1 MKKILLTAGLLLM
14 AVGLALAQR
23 VVSGTVSGDDGETL
37 VGATV
42 RVKDSRIG
50 ALTDA
55 NGRYT
60 LDVPAGSN
68 VLTFSYTGYATQ
80 EITLQASNVVD
91 VVMVSGQV
99 LSEAVVTALGI
110 SREEKSL
117 GYGVTS
123 VKGDELTRSGEVNVI
138 QGLAA
143 KSSGVQVIG
152 SGGTPG
158 ASSKILIRGNAT
170 FTGENQPLIVVDGV
184 PYDNQTLGSVAGDY
198 PFNANLNGV
207 NNSNRALDLN
217 PADVES
223 VNILKGPAAAAL
235 YGTRAAN
242 GVLLI
247 TTKKGQKGLSV
258 NVSSSVAFDEVNKLP
273 ELQMLYG
280 QGNGGGSL
288 TSDAGT
294 YAGNTPNSWGPRI
307 GTDGIPEVARAYDN
321 LDTYFD
327 RGVTWNNNISV
338 SMGNESTTLRLSY
351 GNSNQTGIVPNT
363 KLNRN
368 SFRLTAESTH
378 GRFKLSGTAAYA
390 NTKDTKAQNGSNLS
404 GVMLGLT
411 RMPTSFDILGG
422 PGANGYDTRDG
433 LSWTYFSAYDNPLW
447 SAYNNPL
454 TGDVDRI
461 TGNIA
466 GTLTVASWLDLTA
479 RMGAD
484 AYSDSRKQIFAVG
497 AQDPPSPVGEVWENV
512 KNRLEVNTDLFAAF
526 KPQLNGPVGVT
537 FTLGTNLNTRR
548 DDDAFSRG
556 RNLAVPGFYNLSNAS
571 DLYNSQTTVEKRIAG
586 IFGDLNLSYA
596 NQLYLNL
603 TGRNDWASTFGADAR
618 KKGFFYPSANLSWVF
633 TEMLG
638 SNNRGLSFGKVRL
651 SYAKAGIEPAP
662 YRTRTY
668 FVAPFIT
675 DGFTDGLGFPYGG
688 QNGFSLSS
696 RLGNAD
702 LEPELNTT
710 YEAGVNLKFLNNMID
725 LDVNYYISKSSNLLV
740 LRPLAPSTGFEEIYT
755 NIGAMENKGWEI
767 ELGFHPISKKNFK
780 WSIEGNFTRNRNEVT
795 KLADGV
801 DEINI
806 ETAFAS
812 IGSFAIVG
820 QPYGALYAT
829 KWART
834 PDGQL
839 LIRAN
844 GLPQIDP
851 QRGNVGNPYPDWTAG
866 VRNMF
871 EIYGV
876 SINALFD
883 IRQGGDLWN
892 GTFARLNRLGR
903 TQASADRNK
912 TYVISGVKITGT
924 DDNGNPISDGT
935 PNDIE
940 ISANSY
946 FSNYVGDSGSAAVE
960 QTVQD
965 GSWVRLR
972 ELQLG
977 YTIPMR
983 GNKYVKGVN
992 VYVTGRN
999 LWLST
1004 DYTGVDPETS
1014 LTGAGSNVGGFD
1026 YFNMPSTKSYIVGL
1040 NLSF

>member
-1 MKKILLTAGLLLM
+1 MKKILFTAGLLLM
-14 AVGLALAQR
+14 SAGLAMAQR
-23 VVSGTVSGDDGETL
+23 VVTGRVTGDDGETL
-37 VGATV
+37 IGASVRVQGASVGAV
-42 RVKDSRIG
+42 
-50 ALTDA
+50 TDVG
-55 NGRYT
+55 GRYSVN
-60 LDVPAGSN
+60 VPAGSTT
-68 VLTFSYTGYATQ
+68 LTFSYTGYTTQ
-80 EITLQASNVVD
+80 EVTLGASNVVD
-91 VVMVSGQV
+91 VVLVSGQV

-110 SREEKSL
+110 TREEKSL

-123 VKGDELTRSGEVNVI
+123 VKGDEVTRSGEVNVI
-138 QGLAA
+138 EGLAA

-152 SGGTPG
+152 SAGTPG
-158 ASSKILIRGNAT
+158 ASSKILIRGNST
-170 FTGENQPLIVVDGV
+170 FTGENQPLIVIDGV
-184 PYDNQTLGSVAGDY
+184 PYDNQTLGSVAADY
-198 PFNANLNGV
+198 PFNPNLNGV
-207 NNSNRALDLN
+207 NNSNRALDIN

-247 TTKKGQKGLSV
+247 TTKKGAKGLSV

-273 ELQMLYG
+273 EMQMEYG
-280 QGNGGGSL
+280 QGVGGGSL
-288 TSDAGT
+288 TSAEGT
-294 YAGNTPNSWGPRI
+294 YAPEVPLSWGPRI
-307 GTDGIPEVARAYDN
+307 GTPGVPEVARAYDN

-327 RGVTWNNNISV
+327 RGTTWNNNIAI
-338 SMGNESTTLRLSY
+338 SMGNDNTTMRLSY

-368 SFRLTAESTH
+368 SFRLTSESQF
-378 GRFKLSGTAAYA
+378 GKFKLSGSAVYT

-411 RMPTSFDILGG
+411 RMPPSFDIVGG
-422 PGANGYDTRDG
+422 PGPNGYDTRDG
-433 LSWTYFSAYDNPLW
+433 QSWTYFSAYDNPLW

-461 TGNIA
+461 TGNIG
-466 GTLTVASWLDLTA
+466 GTLSLTPWLDLTA
-479 RMGAD
+479 RIGAD
-484 AYSDSRKQIFAVG
+484 AYSDNRKQIFAVG
-497 AQDPPSPVGEVWENV
+497 AQDPPAPVGEVWENA
-512 KNRLEVNTDLFAAF
+512 KHHLEVNSDMFAAF
-526 KPQLNGPVGVT
+526 KPQLSGKFGVT
-537 FTLGTNLNTRR
+537 FTLGTNLNSRK
-548 DDDAFSRG
+548 DDDAFARG

-571 DLYNSQTTVEKRIAG
+571 DLYNSQTTFVKRLAG
-586 IFGDLNLSYA
+586 VFGDLGLSYA

-633 TEMLG
+633 TELLP
-638 SNNRGLSFGKVRL
+638 SDRFLSFGKVRL

-662 YRTRTY
+662 YRTITY
-668 FVAPFIT
+668 YVAPFIT
-675 DGFTDGLGFPYGG
+675 DGFTDGFGFPYGG

-696 RLGNAD
+696 RLGNAN

-710 YEAGVNLKFLNNMID
+710 YEGGVNLKFLRNKID
-725 LDVNYYISKSSNLLV
+725 LDVTYYFKKSSNLLV
-740 LRPLAPSTGFEEIYT
+740 LRPIAGSSGFQEVYT

-767 ELGFHPISKKNFK
+767 ELGLHPIATKRFK
-780 WSIEGNFTRNRNEVT
+780 WDIEANFTANKNKVT
-795 KLADGV
+795 KLAEGV
-801 DEINI
+801 DEIDI

-820 QPYGALYAT
+820 QPYGALYST
-829 KWART
+829 RWART

-839 LIRAN
+839 LIKAN
-844 GLPQIDP
+844 GLPALEP
-851 QRGNVGNPYPDWTAG
+851 LRGNVGNPYPDWTAG
-866 VRNMF
+866 IRNIF

-876 SINALFD
+876 SISALLD
-883 IRQGGDLWN
+883 IRQGGALWN
-892 GTFARLNRLGR
+892 GTYARLNRFGTTL
-903 TQASADRNK
+903 ASADRGH
-912 TYVISGVKITGT
+912 TYVIPGVKITGT

-935 PNDIE
+935 RNDIE

-946 FSNYVGDSGSAAVE
+946 FSNYVGDSGAAAVE
-960 QTVQD
+960 QSIEE

-972 ELQLG
+972 ELTLG
-977 YTIPMR
+977 YNIPMH
-983 GNKYVKGVN
+983 NKYVRGVN

-1026 YFNMPSTKSYIVGL
+1026 YFNMPSTKSYILGV